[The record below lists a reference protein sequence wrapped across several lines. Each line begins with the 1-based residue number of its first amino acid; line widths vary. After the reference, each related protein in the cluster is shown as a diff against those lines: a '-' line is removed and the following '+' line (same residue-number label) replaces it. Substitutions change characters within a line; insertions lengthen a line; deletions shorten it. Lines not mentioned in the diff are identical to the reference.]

1 MRAPQPRNWGA
12 RSGCPAASAPNS
24 PLSPTAPLSRAGS
37 PARSDARPWPRVPF
51 LGTKHAVLSFPLRRR
66 AELPPGPRPRSQG
79 HAPERRPD
87 RGQPGCWP
95 RHLRALH
102 CEVTGRED
110 TVTSFLLCRLPGLSG
125 KDWPF
130 PFVRRRWNWGLW
142 KLKPERGISAVG
154 RSTWSLNRDGARA
167 TASER
172 QSQDESPGPP
182 EPPSPGAAT
191 QLQAAGG
198 DPPGTGGLGRG
209 GAGGG
214 AALTCRKPAG
224 SFSLITS
231 RQYSISP
238 VDWRSF
244 SVQWLIWSQTIC
256 RARAPRQASPRLPV
270 SLGGVWGAADK
281 QPSPGPRSVLR
292 PCRVLTGS
300 WGPGVVGVA
309 LLPPPSGAGGRAVLA
324 GVRDRASHHR
334 QPEDGAEPDA

>member
-1 MRAPQPRNWGA
+1 MLFKHAEHPYCTALPKRVLRGVCGGVRMRAPQPRNWGA

-110 TVTSFLLCRLPGLSG
+110 TVTRFLLCRLPGLSG

-154 RSTWSLNRDGARA
+154 RSTWSLNRDGARS

-182 EPPSPGAAT
+182 EPPSPGATT

-214 AALTCRKPAG
+214 VLPSPAG
-224 SFSLITS
+224 S
-231 RQYSISP
+231 RRGRSP
-238 VDWRSF
+238 
-244 SVQWLIWSQTIC
+244 
-256 RARAPRQASPRLPV
+256 
-270 SLGGVWGAADK
+270 
-281 QPSPGPRSVLR
+281 
-292 PCRVLTGS
+292 
-300 WGPGVVGVA
+300 
-309 LLPPPSGAGGRAVLA
+309 
-324 GVRDRASHHR
+324 
-334 QPEDGAEPDA
+334 

>member
-110 TVTSFLLCRLPGLSG
+110 AVTRFLLCRLPGLSG
-125 KDWPF
+125 KDWPI

-142 KLKPERGISAVG
+142 KLKPERGISAIG

-172 QSQDESPGPP
+172 QSQDERPGPP

-214 AALTCRKPAG
+214 GCPHLQEAGGVVLLDHLQTVLHQPGRLAQLQRAVVDLVPDHLQGEGPASGLTPPARLPGGCLGGCGQAAEPGTAKRP
-224 SFSLITS
+224 S
-231 RQYSISP
+231 
-238 VDWRSF
+238 
-244 SVQWLIWSQTIC
+244 SVQGAHGVVG
-256 RARAPRQASPRLPV
+256 ARGRGGRPPPP
-270 SLGGVWGAADK
+270 SLGGRW
-281 QPSPGPRSVLR
+281 PCCPCWREGPRVTSQ
-292 PCRVLTGS
+292 T
-300 WGPGVVGVA
+300 A
-309 LLPPPSGAGGRAVLA
+309 
-324 GVRDRASHHR
+324 
-334 QPEDGAEPDA
+334 